1 MSLLESLRAAENRPA
16 RLFFAAAAGALFLSL
31 ASAAIPAGAQTEC
44 HAELSFDSVHL
55 LNNGQND
62 TAGPFSIDID
72 AGTYTIIVES
82 FDDHDAQV
90 GIGTQPEEQFYLV
103 LDSGYRSPAT
113 NDIADDQNS
122 VTTTFTGQVIDAS
135 SSLVLDH
142 ARLGGVN
149 SVWPRSVCFV
159 QEVPA
164 DIAPAVDCTT
174 APDAVVGEDDVEAI
188 EHNEAVADVGVD
200 GCDDAEVVD
209 CSAADAAA
217 VGDAAN
223 IEIVVDDALD
233 DNDVAVD
240 GCDDAEVGPVGD
252 CTTADADERDA
263 DARDDAANEGD
274 AGDVDAADVCGDD
287 AVELVDCSAVDAAAA
302 VDGDVDDG
310 AVDEDPVVD
319 GNAVDNDAG
328 DVAVAV
334 DGCDEAEVVDC
345 SAADAAADGDAAN
358 NETVVDDAVDNDV
371 AVDGCDEA
379 EAGPV
384 ADCTTTGVDDDAD
397 KVGVAEGDADEG
409 DADEGV
415 AGDVDVADSCA
426 DDAVELVDCSAVDAA
441 VDAAAVGDAAN
452 NEIVVDDAV
461 EDTAHADVAATTCD
475 DADEETAGDATAEGP
490 APEVII
496 VEVPGVTPDPIVIE
510 VDGAAPAAEVIVV
523 EVPGVV
529 PDPIVIEVPAPAPD
543 AEVVIVEA
551 AAPVVEAPMVD
562 AAAREDEAETSPAA
576 DVVAAAPV
584 DEPAVSD
591 VIIVEA
597 AAPVVEAP
605 VGDTAVNTDAAASP
619 TAGDVAVEVA
629 GVVEVA
635 VPEGQVAAAQTDSSA
650 GPAIAAVAQTD
661 VGGDVLAITGS
672 DAWKLLVMMA
682 IVLMA
687 AGVLCMRWGRVI

>member
-82 FDDHDAQV
+82 FDDHDAQT

-122 VTTTFTGQVIDAS
+122 VSTTFTGQVIDAS

-164 DIAPAVDCTT
+164 ETAPAVDCAT
-174 APDAVVGEDDVEAI
+174 APDAVVGQDDVEAI
-188 EHNEAVADVGVD
+188 EAVA
-200 GCDDAEVVD
+200 
-209 CSAADAAA
+209 
-217 VGDAAN
+217 
-223 IEIVVDDALD
+223 
-233 DNDVAVD
+233 
-240 GCDDAEVGPVGD
+240 
-252 CTTADADERDA
+252 
-263 DARDDAANEGD
+263 
-274 AGDVDAADVCGDD
+274 
-287 AVELVDCSAVDAAAA
+287 
-302 VDGDVDDG
+302 
-310 AVDEDPVVD
+310 
-319 GNAVDNDAG
+319 

-345 SAADAAADGDAAN
+345 SAADAAADVDAAN
-358 NETVVDDAVDNDV
+358 NEV

-379 EAGPV
+379 EVEPV
-384 ADCTTTGVDDDAD
+384 ADCATTGADDDAD
-397 KVGVAEGDADEG
+397 KVGVADGDANDG
-409 DADEGV
+409 RADV
-415 AGDVDVADSCA
+415 AADGDVANN
-426 DDAVELVDCSAVDAA
+426 DDTVVDGAVD
-441 VDAAAVGDAAN
+441 
-452 NEIVVDDAV
+452 
-461 EDTAHADVAATTCD
+461 DTAHADVAATTCD
-475 DADEETAGDATAEGP
+475 DADEETAGDATAEAP

-496 VEVPGVTPDPIVIE
+496 
-510 VDGAAPAAEVIVV
+510 V

-529 PDPIVIEVPAPAPD
+529 PDPIVIEVPAPAPEIEVIMVEVPGVVPD
-543 AEVVIVEA
+543 PIVIEVPAPAPEAEVIIVEA
-551 AAPVVEAPMVD
+551 AAPVVEAPVVD
-562 AAAREDEAETSPAA
+562 AAARDDEAETSPAA

-591 VIIVEA
+591 VSVVEA
-597 AAPVVEAP
+597 AAPAVEAP